1 MLACFEPAED
11 LQMALDSAS
20 PRSRR
25 TILAASLGGV
35 AALAAHTLDRPTPV
49 HASDPNDVVLGQPNL
64 ATTTT
69 EITNPDGDE
78 DVFRAST
85 GGAGNAIEGFST
97 SGAAIVGTSGSDVG
111 VTGSSQT
118 LIGVHGYTVATT
130 FPAVMGRSLA
140 NGPAVYGYSG
150 VDGPAP
156 TAPVKTG
163 VYGWATQDASSSGVA
178 GQSTAGRGV
187 HGTSE
192 SGRGVNGVA
201 TSGLGVRGYA
211 TEGVG
216 LSGEASTGYALR
228 TKGRVRLD
236 KSAGITTV
244 ASGAATKVVTPGID
258 LTSTSAVVETL
269 NGNAGGATVER
280 VTIDTA
286 ADTFPIVLTG
296 NATASVKVAWLVLG

>member
-1 MLACFEPAED
+1 MELDPAF
-11 LQMALDSAS
+11 

-25 TILAASLGGV
+25 AVLSASLGGV
-35 AALAAHTLDRPTPV
+35 AALAAHALGRPAAV
-49 HASDPNDVVLGQPNL
+49 HASDPNDVVLGQTNIA
-64 ATTTT
+64 ATATQ
-69 EITNPDGDE
+69 ITNPDGDE
-78 DVFRAST
+78 DVFRASS

-140 NGPAVYGYSG
+140 DGPGVYGYSG
-150 VDGPAP
+150 GDGPAP

-163 VYGWATQDASSSGVA
+163 VYGLATQDTSSRGVV

-187 HGTSE
+187 
-192 SGRGVNGVA
+192 NGLA

-211 TEGVG
+211 TNGVG
-216 LSGEASTGYALR
+216 LSGEALTGYALR

-236 KSAGITTV
+236 KSAGIATV
-244 ASGAATKVVTPGID
+244 LSGTSTKLVTPGID
-258 LTSTSAVVETL
+258 LTSTSAVIATL
-269 NGNAGGATVER
+269 NGDAGGATVER

-286 ADTFPIVLTG
+286 ADTFTIILTG
-296 NATASVKVAWLVLG
+296 NAAASVKVAWLVLG